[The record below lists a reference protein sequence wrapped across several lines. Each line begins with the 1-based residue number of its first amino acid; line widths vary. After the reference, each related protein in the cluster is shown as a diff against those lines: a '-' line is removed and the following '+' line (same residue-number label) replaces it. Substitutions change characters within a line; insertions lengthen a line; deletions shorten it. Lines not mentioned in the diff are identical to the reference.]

1 MTCVGLG
8 SHIILSRPMKRI
20 LALLIA
26 SSFSMAATP
35 ASAKPLRVFIMA
47 GQSNMEGHANV
58 ETFKFQL

>member
-1 MTCVGLG
+1 
-8 SHIILSRPMKRI
+8 MKRI

-26 SSFSMAATP
+26 SSLSLAATP

-47 GQSNMEGHANV
+47 GQSNMEGHAKV

>member
-1 MTCVGLG
+1 
-8 SHIILSRPMKRI
+8 MKRI